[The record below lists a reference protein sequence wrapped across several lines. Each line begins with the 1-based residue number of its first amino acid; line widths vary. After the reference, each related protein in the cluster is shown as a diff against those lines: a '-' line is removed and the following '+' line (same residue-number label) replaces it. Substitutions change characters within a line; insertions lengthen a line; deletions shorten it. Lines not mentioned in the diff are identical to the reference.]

1 MKHVLYAFLYM
12 GQAYTK
18 QSQAMNCEINLL
30 FKSRIIIPDTK
41 RRPLS

>member
-1 MKHVLYAFLYM
+1 M

-30 FKSRIIIPDTK
+30 FKSSIILTK
-41 RRPLS
+41 Y